1 MEELKIRLQKI
12 LNTDL
17 QQRILSTSRHPE
29 QTQKV
34 KIRPV
39 LIREELLFQETAY
52 RGTQAFHE
60 NFTAEQLTD
69 RICTALQE
77 QFRQGEFSAK
87 TLQATALV
95 SKKGKLTLKVKNS
108 GKASRT
114 EGAAASE
121 EEELQALAH
130 NRTKHY
136 ILEEG
141 KPVDFLVGLGVQTP
155 DGRVTRARFDKF
167 RQINRYLE
175 FIEDVIDE
183 LPKDRTI
190 RIIDFGCGKS
200 YLTFAMYYYLHELQH
215 RDIQVTGL
223 DLKTDVIKHCN
234 ELAEKLGYD
243 RLKFERGD
251 ISTYEGTDV
260 ADMVVTLHAC
270 DLATD
275 YALDKAVKWGARVIL
290 AVPCCQHEL
299 NRQIKCDPLKPVL
312 KYGIIK
318 ERVAALLTDAL
329 RANLLEQQGYET
341 QILEFIDMEHTPK
354 NLLIRAVKKNGM
366 RPKKSADI
374 GTVEELLHVAPTLE
388 KLLNNE

>member
-1 MEELKIRLQKI
+1 MEELKILLQEI
-12 LNTDL
+12 LNKDL
-17 QQRILSTSRHPE
+17 QQIILSNSRHPE
-29 QTQKV
+29 QVQKA

-39 LIREELLFQETAY
+39 LIRGELVFQETAY
-52 RGTQAFHE
+52 RGTQVFHE
-60 NFTAEQLTD
+60 NFTAEQMTD
-69 RICTALQE
+69 RICLALAE
-77 QFRQGEFSAK
+77 QFRQGEFTAK
-87 TLQATALV
+87 SLQATALV
-95 SKKGKLTLKVKNS
+95 SKKGKLTLKVKNNTS
-108 GKASRT
+108 P
-114 EGAAASE
+114 EQE
-121 EEELQALAH
+121 DLQALSH

-155 DGRVTRARFDKF
+155 DGRVTKARFDKF

-183 LPKDRTI
+183 LPTDRTI

-223 DLKTDVIKHCN
+223 DLKTDVIQHCN

-251 ISTYEGTDV
+251 ISTYEGTEV

>member
-1 MEELKIRLQKI
+1 M
-12 LNTDL
+12 
-17 QQRILSTSRHPE
+17 
-29 QTQKV
+29 
-34 KIRPV
+34 
-39 LIREELLFQETAY
+39 
-52 RGTQAFHE
+52 
-60 NFTAEQLTD
+60 
-69 RICTALQE
+69 
-77 QFRQGEFSAK
+77 
-87 TLQATALV
+87 
-95 SKKGKLTLKVKNS
+95 
-108 GKASRT
+108 
-114 EGAAASE
+114 
-121 EEELQALAH
+121 
-130 NRTKHY
+130 
-136 ILEEG
+136 
-141 KPVDFLVGLGVQTP
+141 
-155 DGRVTRARFDKF
+155 
-167 RQINRYLE
+167 
-175 FIEDVIDE
+175 
-183 LPKDRTI
+183 
-190 RIIDFGCGKS
+190 
-200 YLTFAMYYYLHELQH
+200 
-215 RDIQVTGL
+215 TGL